1 MVQSPGKIYSSKST
15 SAGLT
20 LIEVLIALAIVGI
33 AMLAV
38 IKAVSQNI
46 RATQHLQQKTIALW
60 LGQSVLNQAR
70 ASVSAANRGSGD
82 QATTTMLGQDWYW
95 QLASEE
101 TPNPRITKL
110 KVKVFMS
117 ESDQEAESPILTLEG
132 YRYLQDQG
140 NA

>member
-1 MVQSPGKIYSSKST
+1 MVRLPGKIYSSRT
-15 SAGLT
+15 SSGLT

-46 RATQHLQQKTIALW
+46 RATQHLQQKSIALW
-60 LGQSVLNQAR
+60 LGQSVLNEAR
-70 ASVSAANRGSGD
+70 AGVFAANRSSGS
-82 QATTTMLGQDWYW
+82 QSKTTMLGQTWYW
-95 QLASEE
+95 QLATEE

-110 KVKVFMS
+110 KVQVFTS
-117 ESDQEAESPILTLEG
+117 ESDQEQESPILTLES
-132 YRYLQDQG
+132 YRYQQDQG